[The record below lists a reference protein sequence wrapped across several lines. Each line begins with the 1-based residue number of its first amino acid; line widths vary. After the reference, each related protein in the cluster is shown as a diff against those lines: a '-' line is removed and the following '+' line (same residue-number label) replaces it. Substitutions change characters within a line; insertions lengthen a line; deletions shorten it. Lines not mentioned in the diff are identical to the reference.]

1 MPFLIFLRNTFLS
14 DAIFSSLLFFFLFL
28 GIILATI
35 LSCKRFINNLKFLIQ
50 MKKSIFLVLF
60 LIGTS
65 GLFAQN
71 FSGSGDQ
78 KLQAGFNFYGHGTG
92 IKATYDYG
100 LGDQFSI
107 GVGGV
112 FYNSGD
118 YNAKFFVF
126 GRADYHFAEPI
137 NLPEQWDTYL
147 GVELG
152 LVGDGEFGLGGHLGA
167 RYALSDTFSIFVEAG
182 NNGAVGIA
190 LNL

>member
-100 LGDQFSI
+100 LGNQFSI

>member
-1 MPFLIFLRNTFLS
+1 MQFFLYS
-14 DAIFSSLLFFFLFL
+14 FSFFLFL
-28 GIILATI
+28 GTIIATI
-35 LSCKRFINNLKFLIQ
+35 LSCKRFINNFKILIQ
-50 MKKSIFLVLF
+50 MKKSIFLALF

-118 YNAKFFVF
+118 YNSKFFVF

>member
-1 MPFLIFLRNTFLS
+1 LQQNVHLYVFNNNFQ
-14 DAIFSSLLFFFLFL
+14 
-28 GIILATI
+28 IL
-35 LSCKRFINNLKFLIQ
+35 NQ
-50 MKKSIFLVLF
+50 MKKSILLVIF
-60 LIGTS
+60 LIGALS
-65 GLFAQN
+65 MSAQN

-118 YNAKFFVF
+118 YDSKFFVF